1 MTAMHNILVLYPEHL
16 NLNGDVANAGVLARR
31 MNWYGI
37 DAAIDLYYPGD
48 VLPGHQPDFVL
59 LGHGSVAAWKSID
72 DDFKR
77 VFPVLQAWVAAG
89 VFGLAVNSGQ
99 ELLHK
104 APTKIFAQTLTE
116 GERVSEF
123 VVSEVAWLGDGA
135 RLLGYQN
142 SVFDTPLVERVNN
155 FVGTQLHGP
164 VLSKNAALADWFIKG
179 IAGVED
185 LPADGAGVPHLEY
198 VKQHEEKIWQL
209 EDGSNH

>member
-37 DAAIDLYYPGD
+37 DAAIDFYYPGD

-135 RLLGYQN
+135 RL
-142 SVFDTPLVERVNN
+142 
-155 FVGTQLHGP
+155 
-164 VLSKNAALADWFIKG
+164 VLAGG
-179 IAGVED
+179 IARFVHTGEVV
-185 LPADGAGVPHLEY
+185 LQGGACALGQQHRPLQRGQHHTHGRTDGL
-198 VKQHEEKIWQL
+198 
-209 EDGSNH
+209 